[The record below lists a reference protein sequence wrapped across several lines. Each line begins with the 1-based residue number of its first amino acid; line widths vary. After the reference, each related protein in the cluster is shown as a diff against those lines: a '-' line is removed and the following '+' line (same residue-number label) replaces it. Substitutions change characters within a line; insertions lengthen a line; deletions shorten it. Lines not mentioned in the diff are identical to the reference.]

1 MSYPTYVLL
10 ALLVRVSDS
19 TARRLG
25 ETPNELTT
33 QERLKAYRQR
43 RAAAKALA

>member
-1 MSYPTYVLL
+1 MAGPDGQ
-10 ALLVRVSDS
+10 AFK
-19 TARRLG
+19 ARQVTFQTQLLG

-43 RAAAKALA
+43 RRAAAKARA

>member
-1 MSYPTYVLL
+1 VLL

-33 QERLKAYRQR
+33 GERFDAYRQR
-43 RAAAKALA
+43 RAAKASA